1 MRYDLVIVGAGV
13 AGLTVGL
20 ETLKRHPGCK
30 ILIVEQYDYVGGRVL
45 THHQK
50 GLSWEAGAGR
60 IGDDHVLVHELI
72 KRYGLKTYPIGNS
85 DGSLYIRA
93 DTVQQ
98 NPFTDLLATMILP
111 LSELPPSVLGTHT
124 LGQLLAGIHGPQKA
138 AEYYNMFPYW
148 SEIHTLRADL
158 AIHSFQT
165 EFGSKATYSVI
176 AGGFSQIAEGLAAD
190 FKRLGGK
197 IQFKTTVKRLEKD
210 KTQEEGLV
218 ICSDRS
224 DIQCRSCVLAI
235 PSVAVKK
242 IGGLPVIPAL
252 PRLAMEPLVRMYA
265 VFKDKDWLQ
274 DLTKIVSNTRVRY
287 TIPIS
292 AEQGVVMISYTDG
305 ADAAY
310 WIKFQKAKGDAAVQA
325 AVMKGIRQLL
335 PDKEI
340 GEPVEFV
347 IHPWSN
353 GCTYWLPGPYDPVAV
368 LKESLNPEEGIFV
381 CGESFSM
388 RQAWTEGALES
399 AHALLKLPAFQKQLA
414 GSK

>member
-20 ETLKRHPGCK
+20 ETLKKNPSCK

-45 THHQK
+45 THHQ
-50 GLSWEAGAGR
+50 GSLSWEAGAGR
-60 IGDDHVLVHELI
+60 IGNDHVLTHELI

-85 DGSLYIRA
+85 DGSLYIR
-93 DTVQQ
+93 DGTVQQ
-98 NPFTDLLATMILP
+98 NPFTDLLATMLLP
-111 LSELPPSVLGTHT
+111 LSELPPSVLATHT
-124 LGQLLAGIHGPQKA
+124 LAELMTEVYGPKKA

-176 AGGFSQIAEGLAAD
+176 AGGFSQIATGLAAD

-197 IQFKTTVKRLEKD
+197 FQFKTTVSRLEKD
-210 KTQEEGLV
+210 AQGFI
-218 ICSDRS
+218 ICSDRP
-224 DIQCRSCVLAI
+224 DILCRACVLAI

-242 IGGLPVIPAL
+242 IGGLQAIPAL
-252 PRLAMEPLVRMYA
+252 TRLAMEPLVRMYA
-265 VFKDKDWLQ
+265 VFKDKDWLK
-274 DLTKIVSNTRVRY
+274 DLTKIVSDSRVRY

-292 AEQGVVMISYTDG
+292 AEKGIVMISYTDG
-305 ADAAY
+305 ADAHY
-310 WIKFQKAKGDAAVQA
+310 WIKFRKEKGEDAVKD
-325 AVMKGIRQLL
+325 AVMKGIRKLL
-335 PDKEI
+335 PDKDI
-340 GEPVEFV
+340 GEPTEFV

-353 GCTYWLPGPYDPVAV
+353 GCTYWLPGSYDPVAV
-368 LKESLNPEEGIFV
+368 LKDSLNPGPNLFV

-388 RQAWTEGALES
+388 RQAWVEGALES
-399 AHALLKLPAFQKQLA
+399 ALTLLKLPAFQKELA